1 MDFFKPKGVLM
12 VLVGPS
18 GSGKGTVLKE
28 VLKNNENTFLSIS
41 ATTRNP
47 RQGEENGKNYYFMTK
62 EEFISLRDN
71 DGFLEWAEYCDNFY
85 GTPKKA
91 VLDSLEAGKN
101 IVLEIEMQ
109 GAKQVKK
116 MYKEAVLAFITPPS
130 MDILK
135 ERLVGR
141 QTEDEETV
149 NKRLKTAEEEIQF
162 MKECDYVVINDI
174 LENAVEDVCSILRSE
189 SIRIK

>member
-1 MDFFKPKGVLM
+1 MELFKPKGVLM

-28 VLKNNENTFLSIS
+28 VLKNDENTFLSIS

-47 RQGEENGKNYYFMTK
+47 RPGEENGKNYYFMSK
-62 EEFISLRDN
+62 DEFKNLRDN
-71 DGFLEWAEYCDNFY
+71 NGFLEWAEYCDNFY

-109 GAKQVKK
+109 GAKQIKK
-116 MYKEAVLAFITPPS
+116 MYKDAVLTFITPPS
-130 MDILK
+130 IDILRK
-135 ERLVGR
+135 RLIGR
-141 QTEDEETV
+141 QTEDAETV
-149 NKRLKTAEEEIQF
+149 DKRLKTAEVELEF
-162 MKECDYVVINDI
+162 MKECDYVVINDK
-174 LENAVEDVCSILRSE
+174 LEDAVDDVCAILRSE
-189 SIRIK
+189 SIKIK